1 MTYRFRD
8 RQVTRILRLVRG
20 WTCAHA
26 GHATEGGQVSVMAI
40 LAVVQLIVIIAF
52 QSIGMPYADE
62 IGGVVRHTRSGVSRR
77 LRVRTKRPR
86 AAGRE
91 ILRDAEIKQSAG
103 GKGEAVL

>member
-1 MTYRFRD
+1 
-8 RQVTRILRLVRG
+8 
-20 WTCAHA
+20 
-26 GHATEGGQVSVMAI
+26 
-40 LAVVQLIVIIAF
+40 
-52 QSIGMPYADE
+52 MPYADE